1 MFQVQPE
8 NPCEKCSL
16 RETLMNNKELLKI
29 LKMRKQETIDSESFY
44 YSLFYYNWCQNSSFI
59 NPIFA
64 LFLFQ
69 NNEFFIQK
77 IFESGY
83 SFFEKLNI
91 RHISI
96 KNLVKMIENNI

>member
-1 MFQVQPE
+1 M
-8 NPCEKCSL
+8 
-16 RETLMNNKELLKI
+16 

-44 YSLFYYNWCQNSSFI
+44 YSLFYYNWCQNPSFI